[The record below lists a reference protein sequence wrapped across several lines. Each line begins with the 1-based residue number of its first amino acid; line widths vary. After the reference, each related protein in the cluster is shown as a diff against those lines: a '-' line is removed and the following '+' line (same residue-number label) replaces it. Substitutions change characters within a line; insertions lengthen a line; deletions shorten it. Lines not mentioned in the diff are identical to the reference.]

1 MLLFFKQ
8 CICSPKLLSRLKS
21 KCALL
26 LPTVRVE
33 SGEPAV
39 HGAHHAHALRPQL
52 DLLVVL
58 IVVLEVLAPVV
69 VTKNYF
75 PPLFAATSAPLPL
88 T

>member
-1 MLLFFKQ
+1 MLLFFKL
-8 CICSPKLLSRLKS
+8 CICSPELLARLKS

-33 SGEPAV
+33 SGQPAD

-69 VTKNYF
+69 VAKNYF
-75 PPLFAATSAPLPL
+75 PPLFAATSAPLSL